1 MYTCDDHRVTT
12 ESKID
17 PLDIL
22 KITLFVQKL
31 CLGKGDYS
39 MLTSLVAQRSRICL
53 PMQKTQVT
61 SLGQEDPMEKEM
73 ATTPVFWPGKSHGQK
88 SLMGC
93 SPSGRETV
101 DTT

>member
-53 PMQKTQVT
+53 PMQKTQVGY
-61 SLGQEDPMEKEM
+61 LGREDLLEKEM
-73 ATTPVFWPGKSHGQK
+73 ATHASLENPWTEQPVSGLRSTGPQK
-88 SLMGC
+88 SQ
-93 SPSGRETV
+93 T
-101 DTT
+101 